1 MKAMFKIRVIFIT
14 LFILPIIISV
24 QNADSDD
31 MKKNVRNI
39 QSNLRKSMNG
49 LKYDGSKVT
58 YFESKNKVQF
68 KEVEVILFLREK
80 NMLFFNG
87 ELATG
92 RINLKIYDKAVND
105 PDRLVLFEVKNINS
119 KTVSVTEEE
128 LNERLSF
135 YEPNPTRLRSVFIDY
150 EISKSKKEER
160 GAIVMAI
167 GYEDKNN

>member
-14 LFILPIIISV
+14 LFILPIIISL

-31 MKKNVRNI
+31 MKKNVRTI
-39 QSNLRKSMNG
+39 QSNLRKSMDD

-58 YFESKNKVQF
+58 YFEIKNRIQF

-80 NMLFFNG
+80 NTLFFNG
-87 ELATG
+87 ELSAG
-92 RINLKIYDKAVND
+92 RVNLKIYDKPAND
-105 PDRLVLFEVKNINS
+105 PNRLMLFEVKNINKKS
-119 KTVSVTEEE
+119 VSVSENE

-135 YEPNPTRLRSVFIDY
+135 YDPNPTKLRSVFVDY